1 VNYAVASSDRGGG
14 RGALGRAEV
23 LDAAKRWWWL
33 LLVAAALAGGMAYLV
48 TSGVPPTYEAETRLL
63 VGPVSADK
71 DTLTA
76 AAQLSQTYA
85 ALATS
90 ELVLAATKRETGTS
104 LSLSRLRSKV
114 DINANLATRILA
126 IRVSD
131 GDASIAA
138 TLANTLADEL
148 VVLVEEGLGPPA
160 AAGAATGT
168 TPSTDTTTTTTG
180 GQAGGTQPTRA
191 QESAALA
198 SQVHVIDVA
207 TPASK
212 PVGAATYLIVSGA
225 AIAGLIGALGLLVA
239 LDLLGS
245 GVRDREE
252 FTRLADVD
260 VLGTI
265 DGRRAYRRGGRHKSP
280 LVVVREP
287 EQSTAVAYR
296 LLATTIESAQGD
308 APLRSLLFADT
319 ERGDGAGELA
329 ANLAAVAA
337 NGDASVTLVD
347 LSDDL
352 EIGRLFNVNG
362 AVSKRGLT
370 TRARPLRHGKDMIDR
385 FRLVDNR
392 DIMLA
397 LPRDRGRQ
405 LERAEAETLLAF
417 LLKES
422 DRVILTAPPVDR
434 SPNTLVWAQVADAT
448 VLVAQT
454 GRTNRHKVGPAVE
467 TLRMVRANLLG
478 AVLRDQRSA

>member
-1 VNYAVASSDRGGG
+1 MNYAVASPDRGGG
-14 RGALGRAEV
+14 RGALGRANF
-23 LDAAKRWWWL
+23 LGAAKRWWWL
-33 LLVAAALAGGMAYLV
+33 LLIAAALAGGMAYLV

-63 VGPVSADK
+63 VGPVSGDK

-76 AAQLSQTYA
+76 AGQLSQTYA
-85 ALATS
+85 ALVTS
-90 ELVLAATKRETGTS
+90 ERVLAATKKETGLS

-114 DINANLATRILA
+114 DVNANAVTRILT

-131 GDASIAA
+131 GSASVAA
-138 TLANTLADEL
+138 TLANTLAAEL
-148 VVLVEEGLGPPA
+148 TVFVEKGLGLPA
-160 AAGAATGT
+160 GGAATGT
-168 TPSTDTTTTTTG
+168 TSSTDTSATTTG
-180 GQAGGTQPTRA
+180 GETGGTQSTQA
-191 QESAALA
+191 QASAALA
-198 SQVHVIDVA
+198 SQVHVIDKA

-212 PVGAATYLIVSGA
+212 PVGAATYLIVPGA
-225 AIAGLIGALGLLVA
+225 AIAGVIGALALLVA

-252 FTRLADVD
+252 LSRLADVD
-260 VLGTI
+260 VLGCV
-265 DGRRAYRRGGRHKSP
+265 DGRRGYRRGHGHKSP
-280 LVVVREP
+280 LIVVREP
-287 EQSTAVAYR
+287 EQSAAVAYR

-308 APLRSLLFADT
+308 EPLRSLLIADT

-337 NGDASVTLVD
+337 SGDARVTLVD
-347 LSDDL
+347 LSD
-352 EIGRLFNVNG
+352 EHEVGRLFGVNG
-362 AVSKRGLT
+362 ALSKQGL

-392 DIMLA
+392 GVLLA

-405 LERAEAETLLAF
+405 LDREEAEALLAF

-422 DRVILTAPPVDR
+422 DRVILLAPPVDR

-454 GRTNRHKVGPAVE
+454 GRTNRNKIGPAVE

-478 AVLRDQRSA
+478 AVLRDQGSA